1 MQGDTARSDSVS
13 YHVVQHMF
21 AEATMPKETETSISK
36 DQSRAS
42 EEAMM
47 SQKEHKK
54 AAKDDFPT
62 AMPFAEIEDFNASA
76 FDAYLRTSRAILEN
90 TAALNQEMVRFAGE
104 RFKADLEALQTLPGY
119 TNVQGVM
126 TFQSEFMRKTA
137 EAYQAEFSKLMQQ
150 STEAASTMFEPLIE
164 SVKSSAKE
172 GTRK

>member
-1 MQGDTARSDSVS
+1 
-13 YHVVQHMF
+13 
-21 AEATMPKETETSISK
+21 MPKETDTNISK
-36 DQSRAS
+36 DQSHTS
-42 EEAMM
+42 EKAVM
-47 SQKEHKK
+47 SQKEPKK
-54 AAKDDFPT
+54 ASKDDLPFPV
-62 AMPFAEIEDFNASA
+62 PFAEMEDFNASA

-90 TAALNQEMVRFAGE
+90 TAALNQEMMRFAGE
-104 RFKADLEALQTLPGY
+104 RFQVDLEALQTLPGY

-126 TFQSEFMRKTA
+126 TFQTEFMRKAA

>member
-1 MQGDTARSDSVS
+1 
-13 YHVVQHMF
+13 
-21 AEATMPKETETSISK
+21 MPKETDTNISK
-36 DQSRAS
+36 DESRAT
-42 EEAMM
+42 EEPVIA
-47 SQKEHKK
+47 QKK
-54 AAKDDFPT
+54 ARKTEKADLPFPV
-62 AMPFAEIEDFNASA
+62 PFAEMEGLNASA
-76 FDAYLRTSRAILEN
+76 FDAYIRTSRAILEN

-126 TFQSEFMRKTA
+126 SFQSEFMRKTA

-164 SVKSSAKE
+164 SVKTSAKE

>member
-1 MQGDTARSDSVS
+1 
-13 YHVVQHMF
+13 
-21 AEATMPKETETSISK
+21 MPKETESSVTTAEPH
-36 DQSRAS
+36 AS
-42 EEAMM
+42 QEAMM
-47 SQKEHKK
+47 SQKKAKK
-54 AAKDDFPT
+54 AEKEDLPFP
-62 AMPFAEIEDFNASA
+62 AQFAEMETLNANA